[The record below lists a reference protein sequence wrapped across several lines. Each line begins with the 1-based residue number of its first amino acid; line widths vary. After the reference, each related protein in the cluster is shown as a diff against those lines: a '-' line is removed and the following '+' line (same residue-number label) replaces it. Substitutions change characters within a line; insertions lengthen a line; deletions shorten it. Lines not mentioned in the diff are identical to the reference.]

1 MSFRVISWTAFHGA
15 KTIHEITLNTR
26 KSSLPGPVPNHRNSA
41 FFDPLRYSRQ
51 WLIIIMHRRLFLLF
65 AVALGAFVIVTALPL
80 RFSRLQEGA
89 GKRNETPKP
98 RGVEKVTK
106 TDAEWKQIL
115 TADQYRVM
123 REKGTEPPYTSPL
136 NDNED
141 SGTFACAACGLPLYS
156 SEAKFDSGTGWPSF
170 SQPIAQENVRE
181 EVDQSLWQTRTEVL
195 CARCDAHL
203 GHVFPDGPRPTGL
216 RYCMNGVALKFEP
229 EK

>member
-1 MSFRVISWTAFHGA
+1 MLTD
-15 KTIHEITLNTR
+15 
-26 KSSLPGPVPNHRNSA
+26 PVPNRRDCICRS
-41 FFDPLRYSRQ
+41 LRYSMQ
-51 WLIIIMHRRLFLLF
+51 WLIIIMNRRLFVLF

-80 RFSRLQEGA
+80 RFSRLQDGV

-136 NDNED
+136 NENKD
-141 SGTFACAACGLPLYS
+141 SGTFACAACGLPLFGS
-156 SEAKFDSGTGWPSF
+156 GEKFDSGTGWPSF
-170 SQPIAQENVRE
+170 WQPIAQENVRE
-181 EVDQSLWQTRTEVL
+181 EVDRSLWQTRTEVL

-216 RYCMNGVALKFEP
+216 RYCMNGVALKFVPDE
-229 EK
+229 